1 MEYLKDISTHVREGN
16 GDKVAALTRQAVE
29 EKLPPKKILDEGLI
43 RGMDIVSEKYKE
55 HEIFLPDVL
64 LAAKA
69 MYAGMDILKPLFIK
83 NGVPA
88 IGRVVLGTVQ
98 GDLHD
103 IGKNLVGIMLKGAG
117 FEVIDLGNDVTPEK
131 FVEAAQREDASVI
144 GMSALLTTTM
154 PVMKMVVDRL
164 KEDGLNHHIKTIVG
178 GAPVSDEFARQIGA
192 DAYAYDS
199 THAVDCVKRL
209 ILETKK

>member
-1 MEYLKDISTHVREGN
+1 MDFLKDISTHLQEGN
-16 GDKVAALTRQAVE
+16 GDKVAALTRKAVE

-43 RGMDIVSEKYKE
+43 SGMNIISEKYKE

-83 NGVPA
+83 EGIPA
-88 IGRVVLGTVQ
+88 IGRVVLGTVH

-103 IGKNLVGIMLKGAG
+103 IGKNLVGIMLKGVG
-117 FEVIDLGNDVTPEK
+117 FEVIDLGNDVTPER
-131 FVEAAQREDASVI
+131 FVEAAQKEDASVI

-164 KEDGLNHHIKTIVG
+164 KEDGLNDRIKTIVG
-178 GAPVSDEFARQIGA
+178 GAPVSDEFAKQIGA
-192 DAYAYDS
+192 DAYGYDS
-199 THAVDCVKRL
+199 THAVDCVKKL
-209 ILETKK
+209 IAQTRR